1 MEELYK
7 KINNGEIDI
16 KYLAPS
22 DLVKL
27 ELYLEKT
34 SLNLNNLLIEIKK
47 KNNELSRKNNNLI
60 QDINT
65 EN

>member
-1 MEELYK
+1 MISVEELYK

-16 KYLAPS
+16 KYLAPT

-60 QDINT
+60 H
-65 EN
+65 EE

>member
-16 KYLAPS
+16 KYLAPT

-60 QDINT
+60 H
-65 EN
+65 EE